1 MSTRLPA
8 VLSSPSLRAPDSQN
22 ARLAFSTTAAM
33 AVGLIHEMSQPLT
46 AAVTFVHAAR
56 RQLDDLC
63 LEQSGL
69 AGTIERAEQ
78 ELKRAREVLMRL
90 RNVASAVRTER
101 LPVNL
106 LELTRTIADQLSDVA
121 HERAVRIR
129 VEPGYLPSVMGNAA
143 QIKQVLLN
151 LMNNAIDA
159 AADTPEGIVSV
170 RCGHDKA
177 TIEVEVNDNG
187 DGISSQIA
195 EHVFEPFQTTKPRGL
210 GLGLPLCLQI
220 VKAHGGQLWWE
231 PVAPHGTRFH
241 VRLPRIEAA
250 RYGN

>member
-8 VLSSPSLRAPDSQN
+8 VVSSPSLREQEFQN
-22 ARLAFSTTAAM
+22 ARLANSTTAAM

-46 AAVTFVHAAR
+46 AAATFVHAAR
-56 RQLDDLC
+56 RQLDDPC
-63 LEQSGL
+63 LDQSGL
-69 AGTIERAEQ
+69 AGTIKRAEQ
-78 ELKRAREVLMRL
+78 ELKRARDVLMRL
-90 RNVASAVRTER
+90 RNLASAVRTER

-151 LMNNAIDA
+151 LIINAIDA
-159 AADTPEGIVSV
+159 AAETSEGIVNI
-170 RCGHDKA
+170 RCRHDKA

-187 DGISSQIA
+187 KGISSEIA

-210 GLGLPLCLQI
+210 GLGLPLCQQV

-231 PVAPHGTRFH
+231 PVDPHGTRFH
-241 VRLPRIEAA
+241 IRLPCIGAA